1 MNTVNT
7 TASVPRGQVGQLPF
21 LSEVVG
27 GTLLALWT
35 AERGTVPERRVKAC
49 GARQRQ
55 PRMRGAG

>member
-7 TASVPRGQVGQLPF
+7 TASVPRGHVGQPPF
-21 LSEVVG
+21 LSDEVW

-35 AERGTVPERRVKAC
+35 ADRGTVPERRVIAC